1 MGDVDE
7 TEWRSW
13 RNRPRITEDDVP
25 VVVASLPPSAR
36 WAISGNGNLTLE
48 SRYAKPRN
56 VTVECVDGAWFDIRN
71 LGVQEGR
78 LPSAQEYE
86 LGTPVVVIGEETRRH
101 FFPSVSAIGREIRI
115 GRVPYTVIGIA
126 EKQGSAFGISMDKF
140 AIVPYKAPAHRL
152 VNRFKVIDGITI
164 QTPTQQDLV
173 STMEVVRQTMR
184 IQHKLRPG
192 APDDFSLQTQD
203 SALAFWRK
211 IQGYLVLAGIALPAI
226 GLLVGSIVIMN
237 IMLVAVAERT
247 HEIGIRKALGAKR
260 SDILSQ
266 FLAESTTLARHRC
279 VGRHRRRIRAR
290 RADRRRVAA
299 AGRGRAVVGRRRRP
313 RGRDGRHH
321 LGRVPRH
328 ARRTPRPDRRAAAG
342 VIMRFRDR
350 VASLAEGVL
359 IAIDALRANKVRAAL
374 TILGIAIGVFVV
386 VLMSAVIHGIN
397 SSVAQEFEKAGPTT
411 FFVNRFPIALEGC
424 SDDEDSCKW
433 RRNPPLRLSEAATL
447 ERLSTVQ
454 DVTIRSGTSA
464 PAKFRDRMLA
474 GAQVSAYTANW
485 IAVTGG
491 DIVQGRN
498 FTPAEATNGARVA
511 VINETMA
518 AAAVQRRAT
527 R

>member
-1 MGDVDE
+1 MPPYQIPLVPVFEAIRLALAQIRVQKLKSFFTLIGVAIGVMFLIAIVSIVEGVGRYMEDDLVGKLITKNSFDLRTRPSIQMGDVDE
-7 TEWRSW
+7 SEWRSW

-48 SRYAKPRN
+48 SRYAKPRS

-86 LGTPVVVIGEETRRH
+86 LGSPVVVIGEETRRH
-101 FFPSVSAIGREIRI
+101 FFPSVSAIGREIKI
-115 GRVPYTVIGIA
+115 GRVPYTVIGVA

-192 APDDFSLQTQD
+192 VPDDFSLQTQD

-211 IQGYLVLAGIALPAI
+211 IQGYLVLAGVALPAI

-266 FLAESTTLARHRC
+266 FLAESTTLAVIGAS
-279 VGRHRRRIRAR
+279 VGI
-290 RADRRRVAA
+290 A
-299 AGRGRAVVGRRRRP
+299 AGFGLAELIAAVSPLPAAVAMWSVVVGVLV
-313 RGRDGRHH
+313 G
-321 LGRVPRH
+321 
-328 ARRTPRPDRRAAAG
+328 AG
-342 VIMRFRDR
+342 VGIISGVYPATR
-350 VASLAEGVL
+350 ASRLDP
-359 IAIDALRANKVRAAL
+359 IAALR
-374 TILGIAIGVFVV
+374 
-386 VLMSAVIHGIN
+386 
-397 SSVAQEFEKAGPTT
+397 QE
-411 FFVNRFPIALEGC
+411 
-424 SDDEDSCKW
+424 
-433 RRNPPLRLSEAATL
+433 
-447 ERLSTVQ
+447 
-454 DVTIRSGTSA
+454 
-464 PAKFRDRMLA
+464 
-474 GAQVSAYTANW
+474 
-485 IAVTGG
+485 
-491 DIVQGRN
+491 
-498 FTPAEATNGARVA
+498 
-511 VINETMA
+511 
-518 AAAVQRRAT
+518 
-527 R
+527 